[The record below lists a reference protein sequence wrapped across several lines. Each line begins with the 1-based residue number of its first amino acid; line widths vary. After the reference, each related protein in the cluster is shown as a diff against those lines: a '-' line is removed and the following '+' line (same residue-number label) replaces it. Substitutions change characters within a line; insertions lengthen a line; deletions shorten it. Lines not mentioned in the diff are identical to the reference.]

1 LAQNDVEVFTMRLG
15 PPFLSLA
22 MIALVVVAPAMA
34 QQPAGQ
40 EKLGQVAFANTCSPA
55 VQADL
60 NRAVALLHSFW
71 WGVTIK
77 AFNEV
82 AQKDP
87 SCGIAHW
94 GGAMASFENPFVWP
108 PSPKMLSDGAAAVG
122 RARAAGAKSQRELDY
137 IAAIEVFYKD
147 HDKVD
152 HRTRAV
158 AYEKAME
165 QLAARYPGDREAAI
179 FYAIALNATA
189 PATDKAYA
197 QQLKAAAILEAVF
210 REQPDHPGAA
220 HYLIHSY
227 DYPAIAERGL
237 GAARRYATIAPSA
250 PHAQHMPSHIFT
262 RRGYWQDSIQSNLAS
277 ATAADNDF
285 DRFHAWDYLAYGYL
299 QLGQDRAARGV
310 LDQILSVEKPNV
322 TNFPVAFALAAIPS
336 RLALERGRWGDAA
349 TLALRPGDFPW
360 ARFPQ
365 SEAIL
370 LFARGL
376 GAARTGNL
384 AQAREDQARLATL
397 RDGLLAA
404 KVGYWADQV
413 DIQRL
418 LVAGWIAR
426 MEGRNDDALQLIRA
440 AADRED
446 ATEKHP
452 VTPGPIVPGRELLGE
467 LLLDLGRP
475 AEALREFEASQ
486 QREPNRLRGYY
497 GAARAAELS
506 GDTAKAKIQ
515 YGQLVT
521 LTVQADTERPE
532 VAQAKA
538 FLAKL

>member
-1 LAQNDVEVFTMRLG
+1 MRIGLTFLAAAVTALVAVTPGLAQ
-15 PPFLSLA
+15 
-22 MIALVVVAPAMA
+22 
-34 QQPAGQ
+34 Q
-40 EKLGQVAFANTCSPA
+40 EKLGQVNFPNTCSPA

-71 WGVTIK
+71 WGATIK

-82 AQKDP
+82 AQRDP

-94 GGAMASFENPFVWP
+94 GVAMAVLENPFGWP
-108 PSPKMLSDGAAAVG
+108 PSPKMLSDGSAAVG
-122 RARAAGAKSQRELDY
+122 RARTAGAKSQRELDY
-137 IAAIEVFYKD
+137 IGAIETFYKD

-152 HRTRAV
+152 HRARAV

-165 QLAARYPGDREAAI
+165 QLAARYPDDREAAI
-179 FYAIALNATA
+179 FYALALNATA
-189 PATDKAYA
+189 LATDKSYA

-210 REQPDHPGAA
+210 REQPNHPGVA
-220 HYLIHSY
+220 HYMIHSY
-227 DYPAIAERGL
+227 DYPPIAEKGL

-262 RRGYWQDSIQSNLAS
+262 RRGYWEESIRSNLAS
-277 ATAADNDF
+277 AAAADSDF

-299 QLGQDRAARGV
+299 QLGRDRSARGV
-310 LDQILSVEKPNV
+310 LDQILSIDKPNV
-322 TNFPVAFALAAIPS
+322 LNFATAFALAAIPS
-336 RLALERGRWGDAA
+336 RYALERGQWTDATA
-349 TLALRPGDFPW
+349 LTLRPGDFPW

-365 SEAIL
+365 AEAIL
-370 LFARGL
+370 VFARGL
-376 GAARTGNL
+376 GAARGGNL
-384 AQAREDQARLATL
+384 AQARDDQARLAAL
-397 RDGLLAA
+397 RDGLMAA
-404 KVGYWADQV
+404 KAGYWADQV

-426 MEGRNDDALQLIRA
+426 AEGRNDDAVQLTRA

-452 VTPGPIVPGRELLGE
+452 VTPGPIVPARELLGE

-475 AEALREFEASQ
+475 AEALREIEASQ

-497 GAARAAELS
+497 LAARAAELS
-506 GDTAKAKIQ
+506 GDAVKARLH

-521 LTVQADTERPE
+521 LTAHADTERPE
-532 VAQAKA
+532 VLQAKA
-538 FLAKL
+538 FLAKP

>member
-1 LAQNDVEVFTMRLG
+1 MEAFSMRTGLPSLPTVVLVGLVAVAPGLAQ
-15 PPFLSLA
+15 
-22 MIALVVVAPAMA
+22 
-34 QQPAGQ
+34 QHAGH
-40 EKLGQVAFANTCSPA
+40 EKLGQVNFANTCSPT

-71 WGVTIK
+71 FGAAIQ

-94 GGAMASFENPFVWP
+94 GVAMATFDNPFVWP
-108 PSPKMLSDGAAAVG
+108 PNPKMLADGSAAVA

-137 IAAIEVFYKD
+137 IAAVEVFYKD
-147 HDKVD
+147 HDRIE

-165 QLAARYPGDREAAI
+165 QLSARYPDDREAAI

-189 PATDKAYA
+189 QATDKTYA
-197 QQLKAAAILEAVF
+197 QQLKAASILEAAF
-210 REQPDHPGAA
+210 QKQPDHPGVA

-227 DYPAIAERGL
+227 DYPAIADKGL
-237 GAARRYATIAPSA
+237 VAARRYATIAPSA

-262 RRGYWQDSIQSNLAS
+262 RRGYWEDSVRSNLAS
-277 ATAADNDF
+277 AAASDNDF

-322 TNFPVAFALAAIPS
+322 QNFPVAFALAAIPS
-336 RLALERGRWGDAA
+336 RYALERGQWGDAA
-349 TLALRPGDFPW
+349 HLTLRPADFPW
-360 ARFPQ
+360 TRFPQ

-370 LFARGL
+370 VFARGL
-376 GAARTGNL
+376 GAARSGNL
-384 AQAREDQARLATL
+384 AQARDDQARLAAL
-397 RDGLLAA
+397 RDALQAA
-404 KVGYWADQV
+404 KIGYWADQV

-418 LVAGWIAR
+418 LVAGAIAR
-426 MEGRNDDALQLIRA
+426 AEGRNDDALQLIQA
-440 AADRED
+440 AADRDD

-452 VTPGPIVPGRELLGE
+452 VTPGSIVPAREVLGE
-467 LLLDLGRP
+467 LLLELGRP

-486 QREPNRLRGYY
+486 DRDPNRLRGYY
-497 GAARAAELS
+497 GAGRAAELS
-506 GDTAKAKIQ
+506 GDVAKAKAQ
-515 YGQLVT
+515 YGRLVT
-521 LTVQADTERPE
+521 LAAQADTERPE
-532 VAQAKA
+532 VTQARA
-538 FLAKL
+538 FLAKP

>member
-1 LAQNDVEVFTMRLG
+1 MFLAAVVLAGLLTAAPALAQQHTG
-15 PPFLSLA
+15 H
-22 MIALVVVAPAMA
+22 
-34 QQPAGQ
+34 
-40 EKLGQVAFANTCSPA
+40 EKLGQVNFANTCSPA

-71 WGVTIK
+71 WGATIK

-94 GGAMASFENPFVWP
+94 GVAMALLDNPFVWP
-108 PSPKMLSDGAAAVG
+108 PSPKALADGAAAVG

-165 QLAARYPGDREAAI
+165 QLSARYPDDREAAI

-189 PATDKAYA
+189 LATDKTYA

-227 DYPAIAERGL
+227 DYPAIAEKGL
-237 GAARRYATIAPSA
+237 VRRPSLRDHRPGRAARPAHAL
-250 PHAQHMPSHIFT
+250 PHLHPA
-262 RRGYWQDSIQSNLAS
+262 WVLAGLHPVEPRLGR
-277 ATAADNDF
+277 AADNDF

-322 TNFPVAFALAAIPS
+322 LNFPVAFALAAIPS
-336 RLALERGRWGDAA
+336 RYALERGQWAEA
-349 TLALRPGDFPW
+349 SSLALRPGDFPW

-370 LFARGL
+370 VFARGL
-376 GAARTGNL
+376 GAARSGNL
-384 AQAREDQARLATL
+384 AQARDDQARLAAL
-397 RDGLLAA
+397 RDGLT
-404 KVGYWADQV
+404 G
-413 DIQRL
+413 
-418 LVAGWIAR
+418 
-426 MEGRNDDALQLIRA
+426 
-440 AADRED
+440 RED
-446 ATEKHP
+446 
-452 VTPGPIVPGRELLGE
+452 RL
-467 LLLDLGRP
+467 LGRP
-475 AEALREFEASQ
+475 GGHPAPGRGGLDRARRGPQRRRRPADPGGGGPRGRHREAS
-486 QREPNRLRGYY
+486 RHAGRDR
-497 GAARAAELS
+497 ARA
-506 GDTAKAKIQ
+506 
-515 YGQLVT
+515 
-521 LTVQADTERPE
+521 
-532 VAQAKA
+532 
-538 FLAKL
+538 

>member
-1 LAQNDVEVFTMRLG
+1 MEGFTMRLRLQ
-15 PPFLSLA
+15 PVAVAL
-22 MIALVVVAPAMA
+22 IALAAAAPAIA
-34 QQPAGQ
+34 QQSAGQ
-40 EKLGQVAFANTCSPA
+40 ERLGQVSFANTCSPA

-71 WGVTIK
+71 WGATIK

-94 GGAMASFENPFVWP
+94 GVAMASLDNPFVWP
-108 PSPKMLSDGAAAVG
+108 PSPKALADGAAAVG

-137 IAAIEVFYKD
+137 IAAIETFYKD
-147 HDKVD
+147 YDKVD

-165 QLAARYPGDREAAI
+165 QLAARYPDDREAAI

-189 PATDKAYA
+189 LATDKTYA

-210 REQPDHPGAA
+210 REQPNHPGAA
-220 HYLIHSY
+220 HYMIHSY
-227 DYPAIAERGL
+227 DYPAIAEKGL

-262 RRGYWQDSIQSNLAS
+262 RRGYWEESIRSNLAS
-277 ATAADNDF
+277 AAAADNDF

-322 TNFPVAFALAAIPS
+322 LNFPVAFALAAIPS
-336 RLALERGRWGDAA
+336 RLAVERGRWADAA

-370 LFARGL
+370 VFTRGL

-384 AQAREDQARLATL
+384 AQARDDQARLAAL
-397 RDGLLAA
+397 RDALLAA

-418 LVAGWIAR
+418 LVAGWLAR
-426 MEGRNDDALQLIRA
+426 AEGRNDDALQLVRA

-452 VTPGPIVPGRELLGE
+452 VTPGPIVPARELLGE

-486 QREPNRLRGYY
+486 QREPNRLHGYY

-506 GDTAKAKIQ
+506 GDTAKAKAQ
-515 YGQLVT
+515 YGQLVA
-521 LTVQADTERPE
+521 LTAQADTERPE
-532 VAQAKA
+532 VLQAKA
-538 FLAKL
+538 FLAKP

>member
-1 LAQNDVEVFTMRLG
+1 MQVTRATLAV
-15 PPFLSLA
+15 
-22 MIALVVVAPAMA
+22 ALTCLVAAAALA

-40 EKLGQVAFANTCSPA
+40 EKLGQVHFTNTCSAA
-55 VQADL
+55 VQDDL

-71 WGVTIK
+71 WGATIK

-82 AQKDP
+82 ARQDP

-94 GGAMASFENPFVWP
+94 GVAMAILSNPFTWP
-108 PSPKMLSDGAAAVG
+108 PSPKALADGSAAVG
-122 RARAAGAKSQRELDY
+122 RARAAGAKSPRELDY
-137 IAAIEVFYKD
+137 IAAIEVLYKD
-147 HDKVD
+147 HDKVE

-165 QLAARYPGDREAAI
+165 QLSARYPDDREAAI
-179 FYAIALNATA
+179 FYALALNATA
-189 PATDKAYA
+189 LATDKAYA
-197 QQLKAAAILEAVF
+197 QQLKAASLLEAAF
-210 REQPDHPGAA
+210 REQPDHPGVA

-227 DYPAIAERGL
+227 DYPAIAEKGL
-237 GAARRYATIAPSA
+237 GAARRYATIAPAA

-277 ATAADNDF
+277 AAASDNDF

-310 LDQILSVEKPNV
+310 LDQILSVEKPDV
-322 TNFPVAFALAAIPS
+322 LNFAVAFALAAIPS
-336 RLALERGRWGDAA
+336 RYALERRQWAEA
-349 TLALRPGDFPW
+349 TALALRPGDFPW

-365 SEAIL
+365 AEAIL
-370 LFARGL
+370 VFTRGV
-376 GAARTGNL
+376 GAARSGNL
-384 AQAREDQARLATL
+384 AQARDDQARLAAL

-404 KVGYWADQV
+404 KIGYWADQV

-418 LVAGWIAR
+418 LVAGWLAWA
-426 MEGRNDDALQLIRA
+426 EGRTDDALQLLRA

-452 VTPGPIVPGRELLGE
+452 VTPGAIVPARELLGE
-467 LLLDLGRP
+467 LLLELGRP
-475 AEALREFEASQ
+475 GEALREFEASQ

-497 GAARAAELS
+497 GVARAAELA
-506 GDTAKAKIQ
+506 GDAAKARAQ

-521 LTVQADTERPE
+521 LAEKADTERPE

-538 FLAKL
+538 FLAKP

>member
-1 LAQNDVEVFTMRLG
+1 MRLAFKSLVALALTGIVTVAPVLAQHH
-15 PPFLSLA
+15 
-22 MIALVVVAPAMA
+22 
-34 QQPAGQ
+34 AGH
-40 EKLGQVAFANTCSPA
+40 EKLGQVTFPNTCSPA

-71 WGVTIK
+71 WGATTK
-77 AFNEV
+77 AFTEV
-82 AQKDP
+82 AQQDP
-87 SCGIAHW
+87 SCGIAYW
-94 GGAMASFENPFVWP
+94 GVAMAALENPFGWP

-137 IAAIEVFYKD
+137 IAAIEIFYRD

-165 QLAARYPGDREAAI
+165 QLAGRYPDDREAAI
-179 FYAIALNATA
+179 FYALALNATSV
-189 PATDKAYA
+189 PTDKTYT
-197 QQLKAAAILEAVF
+197 QQLKAAAILEAAF

-227 DYPAIAERGL
+227 DYPAIAEKGL

-262 RRGYWQDSIQSNLAS
+262 RRGHWEDSIRSNLAS
-277 ATAADNDF
+277 AAAADNDF

-322 TNFPVAFALAAIPS
+322 ANFATAFALAAIPS
-336 RLALERGRWGDAA
+336 RYALERGQWADAA
-349 TLALRPGDFPW
+349 SLSLRPGDFPW

-365 SEAIL
+365 AEAIL
-370 LFARGL
+370 VFGRGLAAARG
-376 GAARTGNL
+376 GNL
-384 AQAREDQARLATL
+384 AQARDDQTRLAAL

-426 MEGRNDDALQLIRA
+426 AEGRNDDALQLVRA

-446 ATEKHP
+446 ATDKHP
-452 VTPGPIVPGRELLGE
+452 VTPGPIVPARELLGE
-467 LLLDLGRP
+467 LLLDVGRP

-497 GAARAAELS
+497 GAARAAELA
-506 GDTAKAKIQ
+506 GDPAKAKGQ
-515 YGQLVT
+515 YAQLVT
-521 LTVQADTERPE
+521 LAAKADTERPE
-532 VAQAKA
+532 VTTAKA
-538 FLAKL
+538 FLSKP

>member
-1 LAQNDVEVFTMRLG
+1 MEAIMRLA
-15 PPFLSLA
+15 LQCLA
-22 MIALVVVAPAMA
+22 VALVAFVLAVPAIA
-34 QQPAGQ
+34 QQHTGH
-40 EKLGQVAFANTCSPA
+40 EKLGQVSFANTCSPA

-94 GGAMASFENPFVWP
+94 GVAMAVLENPFGWP
-108 PSPKMLSDGAAAVG
+108 PSPKMLADGSAAVA
-122 RARAAGAKSQRELDY
+122 RARSAGAKSQRELDY
-137 IAAIEVFYKD
+137 IGAIETFYKD

-165 QLAARYPGDREAAI
+165 QLSARYPDDREAAI
-179 FYAIALNATA
+179 FYALALNATA
-189 PATDKAYA
+189 VATDKTYA

-220 HYLIHSY
+220 HYMIHSY
-227 DYPAIAERGL
+227 DYPAIAEKGL

-262 RRGYWQDSIQSNLAS
+262 RRGYWEDSIRSNLAS
-277 ATAADNDF
+277 AAVADNDF

-299 QLGQDRAARGV
+299 QLGQDRLARGV
-310 LDQILSVEKPNV
+310 LDQMLSVQKPDV
-322 TNFPVAFALAAIPS
+322 PNFATAFALAAIPS
-336 RLALERGRWGDAA
+336 RYALERGQWADAA
-349 TLALRPGDFPW
+349 GLTLRPGDFPW
-360 ARFPQ
+360 TRFPQ
-365 SEAIL
+365 AEAIL
-370 LFARGL
+370 VFARGL
-376 GAARTGNL
+376 GAARSGNL
-384 AQAREDQARLATL
+384 AQARDDHARLAAL

-426 MEGRNDDALQLIRA
+426 AEGRNDDALQLVRA

-452 VTPGPIVPGRELLGE
+452 VTPGPIVPARELLGE

-475 AEALREFEASQ
+475 ADALRELEASQ
-486 QREPNRLRGYY
+486 RREPNRLHGYY
-497 GAARAAELS
+497 FAARAAELA
-506 GDTAKAKIQ
+506 GDTGKAKAQ

-521 LTVQADTERPE
+521 LTAKADTERPE

-538 FLAKL
+538 FLSKP

>member
-1 LAQNDVEVFTMRLG
+1 MRRQPMFLAPLVLAGVLTAAPALAQQHG
-15 PPFLSLA
+15 
-22 MIALVVVAPAMA
+22 
-34 QQPAGQ
+34 GH
-40 EKLGQVAFANTCSPA
+40 EKLGQVNFANTCSPA

-71 WGVTIK
+71 WGATIK

-94 GGAMASFENPFVWP
+94 GVAMALLDNPFVWP
-108 PSPKMLSDGAAAVG
+108 PSPKALADGAAAVG

-165 QLAARYPGDREAAI
+165 QLSARYPDDREATI

-189 PATDKAYA
+189 LATDKTYA

-227 DYPAIAERGL
+227 DYPAIADKGL
-237 GAARRYATIAPSA
+237 VAARRYATIAPAA

-277 ATAADNDF
+277 AGAADNDF

-299 QLGQDRAARGV
+299 QLGQDRGARGV

-322 TNFPVAFALAAIPS
+322 LNFPVAFALAAIPS
-336 RLALERGRWGDAA
+336 RYALERGQWAEA
-349 TLALRPGDFPW
+349 SSLALRPGDFPW

-370 LFARGL
+370 VFARGV
-376 GAARTGNL
+376 GAARSGNL
-384 AQAREDQARLATL
+384 AQARDDQARLAAL
-397 RDGLLAA
+397 RDGLTAA
-404 KVGYWADQV
+404 KIGYWADQV

-418 LVAGWIAR
+418 VVAGWIAR
-426 MEGRNDDALQLIRA
+426 GEGRNDDAVQLIRA

-452 VTPGPIVPGRELLGE
+452 VTPGSIVPAREALAE

-486 QREPNRLRGYY
+486 QKEPNRLRGYA
-497 GAARAAELS
+497 GAARAADLS
-506 GDTAKAKIQ
+506 GDAAKAKSH
-515 YGQLVT
+515 YTMLVT
-521 LTVQADTERPE
+521 LTAKADSERPE
-532 VAQAKA
+532 IKRAKE
-538 FLAKL
+538 FLAKP

>member
-1 LAQNDVEVFTMRLG
+1 MDMRFG
-15 PPFLSLA
+15 SR
-22 MIALVVVAPAMA
+22 IVVVTLAGLVAVAPSVA
-34 QQPAGQ
+34 QHAGH
-40 EKLGQVAFANTCSPA
+40 EKLGSVNFANTCSPA

-60 NRAVALLHSFW
+60 SRAMALLHSFW
-71 WGVTIK
+71 WGATVK

-94 GGAMASFENPFVWP
+94 GVAMAVLENPFGWP
-108 PSPKMLSDGAAAVG
+108 PTPKMLADGSAAVG
-122 RARAAGAKSQRELDY
+122 RARASGAKSQRELDY
-137 IAAIEVFYKD
+137 IAAIETFYKD
-147 HDKVD
+147 HDKVE

-165 QLAARYPGDREAAI
+165 QLAARYPQDREAAI
-179 FYAIALNATA
+179 FYALALNATA
-189 PATDKAYA
+189 MATDKTYA
-197 QQLKAAAILEAVF
+197 QQLKAAGILEAVF

-227 DYPAIAERGL
+227 DYPAIAEKGL
-237 GAARRYATIAPSA
+237 VAARRYATIAPSA

-262 RRGYWQDSIQSNLAS
+262 RRGYWEDSIRSNLAS
-277 ATAADNDF
+277 AAAADNDF

-322 TNFPVAFALAAIPS
+322 VNFATAFALAAIPS
-336 RLALERGRWGDAA
+336 RYALERGQWADAA
-349 TLALRPGDFPW
+349 SLALRPADFAW
-360 ARFPQ
+360 SRFPQ
-365 SEAIL
+365 AEAIL
-370 LFARGL
+370 VFGRGL
-376 GAARTGNL
+376 GAARAGNL
-384 AQAREDQARLATL
+384 AQARDDQARLAVL

-418 LVAGWIAR
+418 VVAGWLAR
-426 MEGRNDDALQLIRA
+426 AEGRNDEAVQLVRA

-452 VTPGPIVPGRELLGE
+452 VTPGSVVPAREALGD

-486 QREPNRLRGYY
+486 QKDPNRLRGYY
-497 GAARAAELS
+497 GAARAAELA
-506 GDTAKAKIQ
+506 GDKAKARAQ
-515 YGQLVT
+515 YGNVVT
-521 LTVQADTERPE
+521 LTGKADTERPE

-538 FLAKL
+538 YLAKP

>member
-1 LAQNDVEVFTMRLG
+1 MQVTRATLAV
-15 PPFLSLA
+15 
-22 MIALVVVAPAMA
+22 ALTCLVAAAALA

-40 EKLGQVAFANTCSPA
+40 EKLGQVHFTNTCSAA
-55 VQADL
+55 VQDDL

-71 WGVTIK
+71 WGATIK

-82 AQKDP
+82 ARQDP

-94 GGAMASFENPFVWP
+94 GVAMAILSNPFTWP
-108 PSPKMLSDGAAAVG
+108 PSPKALADGSAAVG
-122 RARAAGAKSQRELDY
+122 RARAAGAKSPRELDY
-137 IAAIEVFYKD
+137 IAAIEVLYKD
-147 HDKVD
+147 HDKVE

-165 QLAARYPGDREAAI
+165 QLSARYPDDREAAI
-179 FYAIALNATA
+179 FYALALNATA
-189 PATDKAYA
+189 LATDKAYA
-197 QQLKAAAILEAVF
+197 QQLKAASLLEAAF
-210 REQPDHPGAA
+210 REQPDHPGVA

-227 DYPAIAERGL
+227 DYPAIAEKGL
-237 GAARRYATIAPSA
+237 GAARRYATIAPAA

-277 ATAADNDF
+277 AAASDNDF

-310 LDQILSVEKPNV
+310 LDQILSVEKPDV
-322 TNFPVAFALAAIPS
+322 LNFAVAFALAAIPS
-336 RLALERGRWGDAA
+336 RYALERRQWAEA
-349 TLALRPGDFPW
+349 TALALRPGDFPW

-365 SEAIL
+365 AEAIL
-370 LFARGL
+370 VFTRGV
-376 GAARTGNL
+376 GAARSGSL
-384 AQAREDQARLATL
+384 AQARDDQARLAAL

-404 KVGYWADQV
+404 KIGYWADQV

-418 LVAGWIAR
+418 LVAGWLGWAQ
-426 MEGRNDDALQLIRA
+426 GRTDDALQLLRA

-452 VTPGPIVPGRELLGE
+452 VTPGAIVPARELLGE
-467 LLLDLGRP
+467 LLLELGRP
-475 AEALREFEASQ
+475 GEALREFEASQ

-497 GAARAAELS
+497 GVARAAELA
-506 GDTAKAKIQ
+506 GDAAKARAQ
-515 YGQLVT
+515 YRQLVT
-521 LTVQADTERPE
+521 LAEKADTERPE

-538 FLAKL
+538 FLAKP

>member
-1 LAQNDVEVFTMRLG
+1 MTRLG
-15 PPFLSLA
+15 LPSLA
-22 MIALVVVAPAMA
+22 AGVLAGLVAAAPAVA
-34 QQPAGQ
+34 QQHADHG
-40 EKLGQVAFANTCSPA
+40 KLGQVNFANTCSSA

-71 WGVTIK
+71 FGAAIK

-94 GGAMASFENPFVWP
+94 GVAMATFDNPFVWP
-108 PSPKMLSDGAAAVG
+108 PTPKMLAEGSAAVG

-137 IAAIEVFYKD
+137 IAAVEIFYKD
-147 HDKVD
+147 HDKIE

-165 QLAARYPGDREAAI
+165 QLSARYPDDREAAI
-179 FYAIALNATA
+179 FYAIALDATA
-189 PATDKAYA
+189 LATDKTYA
-197 QQLKAAAILEAVF
+197 QQLKAASILEAAF
-210 REQPDHPGAA
+210 QEQPDHPGVA

-227 DYPAIAERGL
+227 DYPAIADKGL
-237 GAARRYATIAPSA
+237 VAARRYATIAPSA

-262 RRGYWQDSIQSNLAS
+262 RRGYWGDSIRSNLAS
-277 ATAADNDF
+277 AAASDNDF

-310 LDQILSVEKPNV
+310 LDQILSVETPNV
-322 TNFPVAFALAAIPS
+322 QNFPVAFALAAIPS
-336 RLALERGRWGDAA
+336 RYALERGQWGDAA
-349 TLALRPGDFPW
+349 RLTLRPADFPW

-370 LFARGL
+370 VFARGL
-376 GAARTGNL
+376 GAARSGNL
-384 AQAREDQARLATL
+384 TQARDDQTRLAAL
-397 RDGLLAA
+397 RDTLLAA
-404 KVGYWADQV
+404 KIGYWADQV

-418 LVAGWIAR
+418 LVAGAIAR
-426 MEGRNDDALQLIRA
+426 AEGRSDDALQLIRA

-452 VTPGPIVPGRELLGE
+452 VTPGSIVPAREVLGE
-467 LLLDLGRP
+467 TLLDLGRP
-475 AEALREFEASQ
+475 GEALREFEASQ
-486 QREPNRLRGYY
+486 QKEPNRLRGYY
-497 GAARAAELS
+497 GVARAAELS
-506 GDTAKAKIQ
+506 GDAAKARVQ

-521 LTVQADTERPE
+521 LTAQADSERPE
-532 VAQAKA
+532 VTQAKA
-538 FLAKL
+538 FLAKP

>member
-1 LAQNDVEVFTMRLG
+1 MQRGTSLIAVVLIGLLLASSGLAQH
-15 PPFLSLA
+15 
-22 MIALVVVAPAMA
+22 
-34 QQPAGQ
+34 AGHD
-40 EKLGQVAFANTCSPA
+40 KLGQVSFRNTCSPA
-55 VQADL
+55 VQADF

-71 WGVTIK
+71 WGATIK

-87 SCGIAHW
+87 SCGMAYW
-94 GGAMASFENPFVWP
+94 GVAMAALENPFGWP
-108 PSPKMLSDGAAAVG
+108 PNPKMLTDGTAAVA

-137 IAAIEVFYKD
+137 IAAIETFYKD
-147 HDKVD
+147 HDKVE

-165 QLAARYPGDREAAI
+165 QLAARYPDDREAAI
-179 FYAIALNATA
+179 FYALALNATVL
-189 PATDKAYA
+189 ATDKTYA
-197 QQLKAAAILEAVF
+197 QQMKAAGILEAAF

-220 HYLIHSY
+220 HYLIHTY
-227 DYPAIAERGL
+227 DYPAIAEKGL
-237 GAARRYATIAPSA
+237 PAARRYAMIAPTVS
-250 PHAQHMPSHIFT
+250 HAQHMPSHIFT
-262 RRGYWQDSIQSNLAS
+262 RRGHWQDSIASNLAS
-277 ATAADNDF
+277 AAAADNDF

-299 QLGQDRAARGV
+299 QLGQDRLARGV
-310 LDQILSVEKPNV
+310 LDQILSIEKPNV
-322 TNFPVAFALAAIPS
+322 LNFGTAFALAAIPS
-336 RLALERGRWGDAA
+336 RYALERTQWGDAA
-349 TLALRPGDFPW
+349 GLALRPGDFPW

-370 LFARGL
+370 VFARGL

-384 AQAREDQARLATL
+384 AQARDDQARLAAL

-404 KVGYWADQV
+404 KIGYWADQV

-418 LVAGWIAR
+418 LVAGMTAR
-426 MEGRNDDALQLIRA
+426 AEGRNDDALQLVRA

-446 ATEKHP
+446 ATEKPP
-452 VTPGPIVPGRELLGE
+452 VTPGPIVPARELLGE

-486 QREPNRLRGYY
+486 LREPNRLRGYY
-497 GAARAAELS
+497 GVARAAELA
-506 GDTAKAKIQ
+506 GDKAKARTA

-521 LTVQADTERPE
+521 LAAQADPDRPE

-538 FLAKL
+538 FLAKP

>member
-1 LAQNDVEVFTMRLG
+1 MQVTRATLAV
-15 PPFLSLA
+15 
-22 MIALVVVAPAMA
+22 ALTCLVAAAALA

-40 EKLGQVAFANTCSPA
+40 EKLGQVHFTNTCSAA
-55 VQADL
+55 VQDDL

-71 WGVTIK
+71 WGATIK

-82 AQKDP
+82 ARQDP

-94 GGAMASFENPFVWP
+94 GVAMAILSNPFTWP
-108 PSPKMLSDGAAAVG
+108 PSPKALADGSAAVG
-122 RARAAGAKSQRELDY
+122 RARAAGAQSPRELDY
-137 IAAIEVFYKD
+137 IAAIEVLYKD
-147 HDKVD
+147 HDKVE

-165 QLAARYPGDREAAI
+165 QLSARYPDDREAAI
-179 FYAIALNATA
+179 FYALALNATA
-189 PATDKAYA
+189 LATDKAYA
-197 QQLKAAAILEAVF
+197 QQLKAASLLEAAF
-210 REQPDHPGAA
+210 REQPDHPGVA

-227 DYPAIAERGL
+227 DYPAIAEKGL
-237 GAARRYATIAPSA
+237 GAARRYATIAPAA

-277 ATAADNDF
+277 AAASDNDF

-310 LDQILSVEKPNV
+310 LDQILSVEKPDV
-322 TNFPVAFALAAIPS
+322 LNFAVAFALAAIPS
-336 RLALERGRWGDAA
+336 RYALERRQWAEA
-349 TLALRPGDFPW
+349 TALALRPGDFPW

-365 SEAIL
+365 AEAIL
-370 LFARGL
+370 VFTRGV
-376 GAARTGNL
+376 GAARSGNL
-384 AQAREDQARLATL
+384 AQARDDQARLAAL

-404 KVGYWADQV
+404 KIGYWADQV

-418 LVAGWIAR
+418 LVAGWLAWA
-426 MEGRNDDALQLIRA
+426 EGRTDDALQLLRA

-452 VTPGPIVPGRELLGE
+452 VTPGAIVPARELLGE
-467 LLLDLGRP
+467 LLLELGRP
-475 AEALREFEASQ
+475 GEALREFEASQ

-497 GAARAAELS
+497 GVARAAELA
-506 GDTAKAKIQ
+506 GDAAKARAQ

-521 LTVQADTERPE
+521 LAEKADTERPE

-538 FLAKL
+538 FLAKP